1 MTTKNKTMT
10 AIGSF
15 ARTIHE
21 EDPLESKLRQL
32 IGQLNRLNK
41 QLQHLFEL
49 VHTHSLMYTSATNL
63 ISEYK
68 KVIVCVVY

>member
-21 EDPLESKLRQL
+21 EDPLKFKLRQL

-63 ISEYK
+63 TQE
-68 KVIVCVVY
+68 